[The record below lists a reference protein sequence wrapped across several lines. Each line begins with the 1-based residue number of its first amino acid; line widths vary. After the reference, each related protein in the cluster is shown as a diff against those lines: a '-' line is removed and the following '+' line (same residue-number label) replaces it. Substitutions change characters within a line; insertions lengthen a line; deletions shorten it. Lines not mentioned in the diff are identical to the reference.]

1 MRLTMSPQPTYRS
14 RLVHPLM
21 RQRHARLPAKAARNS
36 TPAPP
41 SEVPA
46 AVVVDLQRLDE
57 SVEALDAIYQDVLT
71 AIERQARDA
80 ITLNHDLTVLFT
92 NGGGTTGSQVL
103 DWSAERAMA
112 PFDAFR
118 QLAERLMEELRPV
131 LDPGGRLSAVPY
143 HDLIEWPDL
152 PSHGTPNERL
162 LATIAYARQRQL
174 KVFLTEVKAR
184 FQPEKIPENAA
195 QMAAA
200 DMMAGFCVEQ
210 PDVVLLPVTLQS
222 GAACL
227 TVRLI
232 KSPLALHINKANL
245 NMILRVNAAI
255 ATIAR
260 LNGKHKQA
268 TILNEGSNAM
278 LLRLSGRQFQFADG
292 DRHHFADE
300 LIVVMRPDHMQYHMP
315 QTLYDLIAGVIR
327 SHAPSIII
335 LPR

>member
-1 MRLTMSPQPTYRS
+1 MSLKHTFRTRLR
-14 RLVHPLM
+14 HPLIQ
-21 RQRHARLPAKAARNS
+21 QRHARSPAKGGRQP
-36 TPAPP
+36 TGV
-41 SEVPA
+41 EITQVPA
-46 AVVVDLQRLDE
+46 SVVVDLQRMDE
-57 SVEALDAIYQDVLT
+57 AVETLDAIYQDVLT

-92 NGGGTTGSQVL
+92 NGHGPAGPQVL

-118 QLAERLMEELRPV
+118 QLAERLMDELRPI
-131 LDPGGRLSAVPY
+131 LDPAGRLLAVPY

-162 LATIAYARQRQL
+162 LATIAYARQRRL
-174 KVFLTEVKAR
+174 TVFLAEVKAR

-195 QMAAA
+195 QLAAA
-200 DMMAGFCVEQ
+200 DIMAGFCVEQ
-210 PDVVLLPVTLQS
+210 PDVVLLPVSLHS

-227 TVRLI
+227 TLRLA
-232 KSPLALHINKANL
+232 KSSLSMYISKANL
-245 NMILRVNAAI
+245 NVILRVNAAI

-278 LLRLSGRQFQFADG
+278 LLRLSGRQFQFTDH
-292 DRHHFADE
+292 DRHQFADE
-300 LIVVMRPDHMQYHMP
+300 LIVIMRPDHLQYHMP
-315 QTLYDLIAGVIR
+315 QTLYDLIAGAIR
-327 SHAPSIII
+327 THAPSVII
-335 LPR
+335 LQR

>member
-1 MRLTMSPQPTYRS
+1 MSLKQKYRGRLK
-14 RLVHPLM
+14 HPLV
-21 RQRHARLPAKAARNS
+21 RQRLSKRPAVPRLD
-36 TPAPP
+36 TPPTDT
-41 SEVPA
+41 SHVPA
-46 AVVVDLQRLDE
+46 SVVVDLQRLDE
-57 SVEALDAIYQDVLT
+57 SVDALDAIYQDVLT

-92 NGGGTTGSQVL
+92 NGQTSSATQVL

-118 QLAERLMEELRPV
+118 QLAERLMDELRPV
-131 LDPGGRLSAVPY
+131 LDPSGRLSAVPY

-174 KVFLTEVKAR
+174 KVFLEEVKAR

-195 QMAAA
+195 QLAAG
-200 DMMAGFCVEQ
+200 DMIAGFCVDQ
-210 PDVVLLPVTLQS
+210 PDMVLLPVKLHS

-227 TVRLI
+227 TLRLL
-232 KSPLALHINKANL
+232 KSPLSMHINKANL
-245 NMILRVNAAI
+245 NIILRVNAAI

-260 LNGKHKQA
+260 LSGKHKQA

-278 LLRLSGRQFQFADG
+278 LLRLSGQQFQFADG

-300 LIVVMRPDHMQYHMP
+300 LIVLMRPDHLQYHMP
-315 QTLYDLIAGVIR
+315 QTLYDLIASAIR
-327 SHAPSIII
+327 TYAPSIII